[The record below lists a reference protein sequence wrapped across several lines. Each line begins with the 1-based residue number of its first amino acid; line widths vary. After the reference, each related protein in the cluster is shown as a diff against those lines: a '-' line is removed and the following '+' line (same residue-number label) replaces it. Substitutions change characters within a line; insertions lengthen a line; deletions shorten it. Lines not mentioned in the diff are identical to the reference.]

1 MAALWCSSTSLAEGD
16 LSERARRRALE
27 IANDADLRIWAPKN
41 FGTERPRGE
50 IMTEW
55 HVLRSVDHPA
65 TGVWLGVV
73 VLWMKFL
80 PTGPGESPPVGYL
93 LLGGL
98 PEWHSN
104 RLRSGPSCSSTART
118 SITPHGMPSVTRI
131 PISIPSRWLPP
142 SRIRMGGNFP
152 RSASTRVF
160 PTVKMTPSGTTSG
173 PTSSKFTLITLSS

>member
-98 PEWHSN
+98 LN
-104 RLRSGPSCSSTART
+104 GART
-118 SITPHGMPSVTRI
+118 VSEAGHRVLRRPEPLSRRTACLRLHVSQFRSHRVGFRRLECAWVGTCRGPLLHGC
-131 PISIPSRWLPP
+131 SRP
-142 SRIRMGGNFP
+142 
-152 RSASTRVF
+152 
-160 PTVKMTPSGTTSG
+160 
-173 PTSSKFTLITLSS
+173 